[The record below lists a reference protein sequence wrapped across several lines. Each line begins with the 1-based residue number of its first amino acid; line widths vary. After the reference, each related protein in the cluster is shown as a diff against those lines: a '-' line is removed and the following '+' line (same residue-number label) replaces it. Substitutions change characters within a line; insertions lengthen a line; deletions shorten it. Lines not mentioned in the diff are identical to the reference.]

1 MEMLLRLRGF
11 SISGSVFDPSDTQ
24 FLQSGPGRGGK
35 KKHTAEKCAARGG
48 GGFVEVREKSFRR
61 GNEILHD

>member
-48 GGFVEVREKSFRR
+48 GDSWK
-61 GNEILHD
+61 

>member
-35 KKHTAEKCAARGG
+35 KKHTAEKCAARAGG
-48 GGFVEVREKSFRR
+48 GIR
-61 GNEILHD
+61 GSERKKFQERK